1 MNKVDDWKRKM
12 EKLREKSYAI
22 QRNTMSLNLDQST
35 MRSSKALVSTL
46 SSELDIVVD
55 SIQFEDGKRCL
66 YSQNRSKVASF
77 KFPTFG
83 GDIEEDFAKFEKEV
97 KKTFTFNR
105 VRRDDQVSKL
115 RECLRN
121 HPKSLVP
128 ASMDN
133 IDDAWRVLEAIYG
146 DAARTMKAKKA
157 TIFSMGRMPRNESI
171 SAQLQF
177 QIEWLLKLEL
187 SLQDIFY
194 IEQNVNMERDAYGPD
209 LVDMV
214 HNLFHFEVQKDFTTF
229 NTNDDK
235 DRLSSIFDYI
245 LKMRS
250 QRQLMLSSCELHESG
265 SDTDLAYSDDEY
277 DECSADGEDSGDG
290 D

>member
-1 MNKVDDWKRKM
+1 
-12 EKLREKSYAI
+12 
-22 QRNTMSLNLDQST
+22 
-35 MRSSKALVSTL
+35 
-46 SSELDIVVD
+46 
-55 SIQFEDGKRCL
+55 
-66 YSQNRSKVASF
+66 
-77 KFPTFG
+77 
-83 GDIEEDFAKFEKEV
+83 
-97 KKTFTFNR
+97 
-105 VRRDDQVSKL
+105 
-115 RECLRN
+115 
-121 HPKSLVP
+121 
-128 ASMDN
+128 
-133 IDDAWRVLEAIYG
+133 
-146 DAARTMKAKKA
+146 MKAKKA

-235 DRLSSIFDYI
+235 DRLSSIFNYI

-277 DECSADGEDSGDG
+277 GECSADREDTGDG
-290 D
+290 DRQVDPGGGVEA